1 MKKSI
6 LITSLVAVLGSA
18 IPSSADAAPVV
29 RYGPRA
35 GIVVTTG
42 PRVVAPV
49 VRRPVVRVAARPVCR
64 PCYVRPVCVPLI
76 TATARLI
83 RACR

>member
-18 IPSSADAAPVV
+18 IPSTVEAAPVV

-35 GIVVTTG
+35 GIVVTAG
-42 PRVVAPV
+42 PRVVAPI
-49 VRRPVVRVAARPVCR
+49 VRRPAVRVAVRPVCR
-64 PCYVRPVCVPLI
+64 PRYVRPVCYPLAA
-76 TATARLI
+76 ATACLI